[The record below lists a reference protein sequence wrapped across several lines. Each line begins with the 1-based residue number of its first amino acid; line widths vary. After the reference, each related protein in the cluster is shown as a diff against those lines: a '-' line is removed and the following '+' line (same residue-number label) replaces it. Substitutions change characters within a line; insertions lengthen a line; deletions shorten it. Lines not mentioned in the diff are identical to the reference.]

1 MTHSYNFRNWLLL
14 LPLFILL
21 GVTYWLDQQAQP
33 GTTST
38 LSSLR
43 HDPDA
48 IVENFSATR
57 LNEQGTP
64 HFIMVSKRMLHYP
77 DDDSSEVEKPQITSL
92 SLSGPALHASA
103 NKGVITTKGNEVFLR
118 GDVSVIRDSG
128 EDLDKLELKTEY
140 LHILPDAELL
150 KTDRAVMVNDS
161 RNSVNATGMEMDNKS
176 RTIKLLSQVRS
187 VYVPPNHQ

>member
-1 MTHSYNFRNWLLL
+1 MTHPYNFRNWLLL

-33 GTTST
+33 GATSIS
-38 LSSLR
+38 SSLR

-64 HFIMVSKRMLHYP
+64 HFIMTSKRMLHYP
-77 DDDSSEVEKPQITSL
+77 DDDSSVVEKPQITSL

-103 NKGVITTKGNEVFLR
+103 NQGVVTTKGNEVFLR

-128 EDLDKLELKTEY
+128 KDLDKLELKTEY

-150 KTDRAVMVNDS
+150 KTDRAVMVKDS
-161 RNSVNATGMEMDNKS
+161 RNSVNATGLEMDNKS